1 MDQDWM
7 KHPKLASM
15 DMAKLQMLQSLASQG
30 KGKGAQDMMPFL
42 MMAMQQSKKSGMTF
56 SPEEMDIIV
65 EVLKS
70 GKSSK
75 ETAKMERILSLLK
88 NMKK

>member
-7 KHPKLASM
+7 KHPNLASM

-30 KGKGAQDMMPFL
+30 EGKKQTGYDALFNDGH
-42 MMAMQQSKKSGMTF
+42 AAVKKSGMTF
-56 SPEEMDIIV
+56 SPEEMDMIV

-70 GKSSK
+70 GKSKRSR
-75 ETAKMERILSLLK
+75 TD
-88 NMKK
+88 

>member
-7 KHPKLASM
+7 KHPNLASM

-30 KGKGAQDMMPFL
+30 EGKSKQDMMPFL

-56 SPEEMDIIV
+56 SPEEMDMIV

-70 GKSSK
+70 GKSKK
-75 ETAKMERILSLLK
+75 EAAQIEKMLTLLK
-88 NMKK
+88 TIKK